1 MTRNTQLQQILDH
14 LKQSKTI
21 TPIEALERYGCF
33 RLSAVI
39 LKLRDA
45 GYDIV
50 THRERNSKRT
60 GTYARY
66 EYKGV
71 GR

>member
-1 MTRNTQLQQILDH
+1 MNSTQLQQVLDH
-14 LKQSKTI
+14 LKQGETI
-21 TPIEALERYGCF
+21 SQAEAIDLFGCH

-66 EYKGV
+66 EYRGV
-71 GR
+71 EL

>member
-1 MTRNTQLQQILDH
+1 MTNNTQFQQVLDH
-14 LKQSKTI
+14 LKQFKTI
-21 TPIEALERYGCF
+21 TQLDAINHFNCL
-33 RLSAVI
+33 RLSAI
-39 LKLRDA
+39 IQRLRNA

-66 EYKGV
+66 EYRGV
-71 GR
+71 ER

>member
-1 MTRNTQLQQILDH
+1 MNNTQLQQVLDH
-14 LKQSKTI
+14 LKQFNTI
-21 TPIEALERYGCF
+21 TPIEALDKYGCF

-50 THRERNSKRT
+50 THRERNNKCT

-66 EYKGV
+66 EYRGL
-71 GR
+71 

>member
-1 MTRNTQLQQILDH
+1 MNNTQLQQVLYH
-14 LKQSKTI
+14 LKQFKTI
-21 TPIEALERYGCF
+21 TPIEALDKYGCF

-50 THRERNSKRT
+50 THRERNNKCT

-66 EYKGV
+66 EYRGLQ
-71 GR
+71 R

>member
-1 MTRNTQLQQILDH
+1 MNNTQLRQVLDH
-14 LKQSKTI
+14 LKQFKTI
-21 TPIEALERYGCF
+21 TPIEALDKYGCF

-50 THRERNSKRT
+50 THRERNNKCT

-66 EYKGV
+66 EYRGLQ
-71 GR
+71 R

>member
-1 MTRNTQLQQILDH
+1 MNNTQLQQVLDH
-14 LKQSKTI
+14 LKQGETI
-21 TPIEALERYGCF
+21 SQAEAIDLFGCY

-66 EYKGV
+66 EYRGV
-71 GR
+71 ER